1 MIRTDS
7 CAFRSIH
14 KKSFAFLGTHANMSH
29 IDYRCPGGHE
39 HVLVQGA
46 YTKASASYT
55 PLLAKA
61 LALVIRDGI
70 LRRKKEVSES
80 DINVKGLENLFLNDM
95 LLSSSWKVC
104 SSWEFKKPHHIN
116 ILELAVVVRLVSK
129 LAEAGV
135 KCRVIIFVDSNVVK
149 CSVNKGRSSSKAL
162 AVLLKKLGALAVGGG
177 IYPILVFSLTRL
189 NPADDPTR
197 QKEIRSPVVGLSIES
212 WDRNDA
218 WKAISF
224 GGVKRFA
231 SNWCCL
237 VVGLLGPC
245 VLWLSDRSIY
255 RSSIAPPTEGCV
267 SYEYD
272 GSIEFDSTKG
282 FPGEGPMDFANWI
295 SLGFVFVWWV
305 LCLAGCTLV
314 LCVPLWIS
322 FSRLRCCAA
331 VRFPWVLCFVL
342 LLAPGRC
349 HGMPI
354 LPRNSGD
361 TERAASRGARP
372 QIQEGRPVLEVT
384 AAHRRQYFGNF
395 LNWCVSEGIDLET
408 ILETYYWHIDEI
420 NTILTKY
427 GRMIYKAG
435 WPYLHYAETIN
446 AISQRKPAIRRQLQ
460 GAWDFAY
467 GWLRQE
473 PPSHH
478 RAMPWEVL
486 LAMLSI
492 SLSWGWT
499 RMAGMMALSWGALL
513 RVGEFCG
520 ALRSDLLLPEDTH
533 YTNPFCLVILRE
545 PKTRFSA
552 ARHQSAKLD
561 IGDLLEIVSM
571 AFRGLQRH
579 QKLWPYSS
587 QTLRNRFRQLLV
599 AAGLPTVSIA
609 GERALDPGSLR
620 PGGATWLLQQFE
632 SGELVQR
639 RGRWMNYKV
648 MSIYIQE
655 VGAYQYLANLEDS
668 KRDKILHLAASFP
681 AILKE
686 VKNFHSANIPESVW
700 YKLLLSK

>member
-1 MIRTDS
+1 
-7 CAFRSIH
+7 
-14 KKSFAFLGTHANMSH
+14 
-29 IDYRCPGGHE
+29 
-39 HVLVQGA
+39 
-46 YTKASASYT
+46 
-55 PLLAKA
+55 
-61 LALVIRDGI
+61 
-70 LRRKKEVSES
+70 
-80 DINVKGLENLFLNDM
+80 
-95 LLSSSWKVC
+95 
-104 SSWEFKKPHHIN
+104 
-116 ILELAVVVRLVSK
+116 
-129 LAEAGV
+129 
-135 KCRVIIFVDSNVVK
+135 
-149 CSVNKGRSSSKAL
+149 
-162 AVLLKKLGALAVGGG
+162 
-177 IYPILVFSLTRL
+177 
-189 NPADDPTR
+189 
-197 QKEIRSPVVGLSIES
+197 
-212 WDRNDA
+212 
-218 WKAISF
+218 
-224 GGVKRFA
+224 
-231 SNWCCL
+231 
-237 VVGLLGPC
+237 
-245 VLWLSDRSIY
+245 
-255 RSSIAPPTEGCV
+255 
-267 SYEYD
+267 
-272 GSIEFDSTKG
+272 
-282 FPGEGPMDFANWI
+282 MDFANWI
-295 SLGFVFVWWV
+295 SLDFVFVWWV
-305 LCLAGCTLV
+305 LCLAGCTLF

-322 FSRLRCCAA
+322 FSRLRCFAA

-342 LLAPGRC
+342 FLAPGRC

-408 ILETYYWHIDEI
+408 LLETYYWHIDEI

-478 RAMPWEVL
+478 RAMPWQVL

-609 GERALDPGSLR
+609 G
-620 PGGATWLLQQFE
+620 ATWLLQQFE

-700 YKLLLSK
+700 YKLLVSK